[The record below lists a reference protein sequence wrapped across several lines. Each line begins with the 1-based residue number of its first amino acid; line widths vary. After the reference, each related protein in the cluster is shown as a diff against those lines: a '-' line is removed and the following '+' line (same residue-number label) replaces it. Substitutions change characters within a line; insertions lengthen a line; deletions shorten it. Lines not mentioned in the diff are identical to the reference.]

1 MRRRTVRL
9 GPNDKVWYTYFMI
22 NPQAQTMRVTVE
34 FLYDEEVFDG
44 DTDMYAVAAEA
55 LEYIKDDMYHTVAQ
69 YDNLSNLRVK
79 VTPKLS

>member
-1 MRRRTVRL
+1 MVQL
-9 GPNDKVWYTYFMI
+9 GPNAMMWYTYFMI
-22 NPQAQTMRVTVE
+22 NPQAQTMKVTVE

-44 DTDMYAVAAEA
+44 DTDMFSVAAEA
-55 LEYIKDDMYHTVAQ
+55 LEYIKDDMYHTVSQ